1 MIKVDDL
8 SFSYTERD
16 FLQNINF
23 EVGKGEILGFLGP
36 SGAGKSTLQ
45 KILIGMITNY
55 GGSVIVNGV
64 ESKRHS
70 NKFYE
75 NIGVDF
81 EFPSLY
87 EKLTAIENLKYFGS
101 LYSKKLLSIDE
112 LLKSVGLENE
122 ANKRVSEYSKGMK
135 SRLNF
140 IKALLHNP
148 DILFLDEPTSGLDP
162 LMQNEFVNLIL
173 EEKRRGKTILM
184 SSHIFE
190 EVEKTCNR
198 VGIIKQGKIVSI
210 EDIDTLRKSKHK
222 IYAITFK
229 NIKDIDRFKKEN
241 FSIKNINNN
250 VVEVVIQNE
259 INELIACLNNYQI
272 INLDIVNQSLEEIFM
287 HFYGGEVDHVQ

>member
-8 SFSYTERD
+8 SFSYTDRD

-162 LMQNEFVNLIL
+162 SNSKVMKDIIL
-173 EEKRRGKTILM
+173 SEKSKGKTIILTTHNMLDATELCDRVAFIVNGKISALDTQHNLIM
-184 SSHIFE
+184 SKGAIKVRYTYFDNG
-190 EVEKTCNR
+190 EKTSEC
-198 VGIIKQGKIVSI
+198 
-210 EDIDTLRKSKHK
+210 
-222 IYAITFK
+222 F
-229 NIKDIDRFKKEN
+229 
-241 FSIKNINNN
+241 
-250 VVEVVIQNE
+250 
-259 INELIACLNNYQI
+259 LNNTANDK
-272 INLDIVNQSLEEIFM
+272 NLNMLIEKNKLLSIHSSEPTLNDIFIEIT
-287 HFYGGEVDHVQ
+287 GRNLQ

>member
-1 MIKVDDL
+1 MITVDDL
-8 SFSYTERD
+8 SFSYTDRD

-122 ANKRVSEYSKGMK
+122 VNKRVSEYSKGMK

-162 LMQNEFVNLIL
+162 SNSKVMKDIIL
-173 EEKRRGKTILM
+173 SEKSKGKTIILTTHNMLDATELCDRVAFIVNGKISALDTPHNLIM
-184 SSHIFE
+184 SKGAIKVRYTYFDNG
-190 EVEKTCNR
+190 EKTSEC
-198 VGIIKQGKIVSI
+198 
-210 EDIDTLRKSKHK
+210 
-222 IYAITFK
+222 F
-229 NIKDIDRFKKEN
+229 
-241 FSIKNINNN
+241 
-250 VVEVVIQNE
+250 
-259 INELIACLNNYQI
+259 LNNTANDK
-272 INLDIVNQSLEEIFM
+272 NLNMLIEKNKLLSIHSSEPTLNDIFIEIT
-287 HFYGGEVDHVQ
+287 GRNLQ